1 MLKKLI
7 KYDLKWSFKVVSI
20 FLGLGFAFAVLGK
33 LFSLIENSTVFNII
47 SLICNGTALS
57 LIISGLINCIIRSW
71 VRIITNLYKDESYLT
86 HTLPI
91 SRETHYL
98 SKIISFMI
106 TVLVSIIILVISVFI
121 MYYSKNTIELIK
133 QSLNLISQTLNSSVT
148 LLIIL
153 IVLVLLLEI
162 IFIVFC
168 GNFGI
173 VLGHTYNRKKG
184 SKSFLFGLMAYGI
197 ANATSI
203 TILMIS
209 SIFSKDVKDLLFGGN
224 DKMDY
229 SLLIVML
236 WGCVILYSIY
246 NVVLYLLTN
255 NIFKKGI
262 NVD

>member
-106 TVLVSIIILVISVFI
+106 CEFHCNFLKKEKKWMPCQEIPHNMFHWKPYAILLQNIYYVKNKRSHCQESLINITLSRCNFRKPSQKSLV
-121 MYYSKNTIELIK
+121 Y
-133 QSLNLISQTLNSSVT
+133 
-148 LLIIL
+148 
-153 IVLVLLLEI
+153 
-162 IFIVFC
+162 
-168 GNFGI
+168 
-173 VLGHTYNRKKG
+173 
-184 SKSFLFGLMAYGI
+184 
-197 ANATSI
+197 
-203 TILMIS
+203 
-209 SIFSKDVKDLLFGGN
+209 
-224 DKMDY
+224 
-229 SLLIVML
+229 
-236 WGCVILYSIY
+236 
-246 NVVLYLLTN
+246 
-255 NIFKKGI
+255 
-262 NVD
+262 

>member
-98 SKIISFMI
+98 SKIISFML

-121 MYYSKNTIELIK
+121 MYYS
-133 QSLNLISQTLNSSVT
+133 
-148 LLIIL
+148 
-153 IVLVLLLEI
+153 
-162 IFIVFC
+162 
-168 GNFGI
+168 
-173 VLGHTYNRKKG
+173 RR
-184 SKSFLFGLMAYGI
+184 
-197 ANATSI
+197 
-203 TILMIS
+203 
-209 SIFSKDVKDLLFGGN
+209 VKE
-224 DKMDY
+224 
-229 SLLIVML
+229 
-236 WGCVILYSIY
+236 
-246 NVVLYLLTN
+246 
-255 NIFKKGI
+255 
-262 NVD
+262 